1 MTEKPHSPD
10 PVSRFFR
17 RVRRN
22 RFWLLL
28 YLWTAFLLPALVL
41 CLACGGTHPLTGE
54 GMICL
59 PVLALAPS
67 LTVFLVCTA
76 LRSPRANFAVS
87 LCCTAGAFLFH
98 AGQLVHHRA
107 FGTFLSLH
115 ALAEPLGLT
124 DGLFRSAVLRSLPA
138 MAVMGLPLTVL
149 TLLGRKL
156 FSFRPLKHWQQHI
169 PMIVACV
176 LSHLLVLPWVSVIP
190 EPVPPSEPPVTE
202 QVLREPP
209 SPVLLTD
216 VPVQNR
222 SEPDFTALAVGESRE
237 SVAQIHRYFAGR
249 SPSEQNPK
257 TGLFRDCNLIHIRAE
272 LSAYPVISREAT
284 PVLYRLFHEGLL
296 FPRYYM
302 PEWDADILAPLT
314 GLIPAA
320 DTLPAEN
327 YMPLTMAQQLLSRGY
342 RAWALHDN
350 PEGDRYLEWL
360 GYETASLPD
369 GPLTE
374 GLDPHL
380 SDYVNSTPFT
390 LFCDLR
396 TPRDVSELDQ
406 TLRLLLTRLEYYGSQ
421 DSTVIVLTLDPPGG
435 DDQPGI
441 CLIRKPGLTPEVTDT
456 PCSELDLLPTLT
468 NLFGFSF
475 DSRLYMG
482 RDLFSRDAPLVPFPD
497 GSWITEIAAYDA
509 RTGKAELLIG
519 AVPEDGYIGSVT
531 REVQNRFSV
540 SAGILQED
548 YWRILFP

>member
-138 MAVMGLPLTVL
+138 MAVMGIPLTVL

-202 QVLREPP
+202 QVLRDPP

-222 SEPDFTALAVGESRE
+222 PEPDFATLAAGEIRE

-396 TPRDVSELDQ
+396 SPRDVSELEQ
-406 TLRLLLTRLEYYGSQ
+406 VLRLLLTRLEYYESR

-509 RTGKAELLIG
+509 RTGKAELLTG
-519 AVPEDGYIGSVT
+519 TVPEDGYIGSVT